1 MAGFEVTPY
10 GRFCLTP
17 EVNMGEPVNPVW
29 REGYRTSHARNM
41 ASAPIATAA
50 MMV

>member
-17 EVNMGEPVNPVW
+17 EVH
-29 REGYRTSHARNM
+29 EGQPSEGGQPELFPESRFRGLPEAC
-41 ASAPIATAA
+41 A
-50 MMV
+50 